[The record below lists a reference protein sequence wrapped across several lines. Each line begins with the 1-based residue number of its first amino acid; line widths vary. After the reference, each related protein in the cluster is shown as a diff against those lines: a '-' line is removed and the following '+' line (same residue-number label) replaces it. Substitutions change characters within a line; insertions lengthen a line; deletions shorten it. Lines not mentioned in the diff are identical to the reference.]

1 MIKVRIAPSPTG
13 YLHVGTARTAIF
25 NWLLA
30 RNQKGKFVLRIEDT
44 DIKRSSQEMTQ
55 SIIDSLKWMGLNWD
69 EGPILQCDRLEN
81 YKKNAEALIKTKLC
95 DFCYCTEEDL
105 KPRKQAAL
113 AEKKSWKC
121 NRPCLSLPSD
131 ERQKWIMRPA
141 AVRFF
146 TESDGKVSFMDK
158 LHGELTKDLHDIE
171 DFVLMKSDGTPSYN
185 FACVVDDHEMGITHI
200 LRGEDHIS
208 NTFKQ
213 IIIYKAFGW
222 EPPVFIH
229 VPMILG
235 ADRSK
240 LSKRHGAV
248 SVLEY
253 RDKGILPET
262 LVNFLALLGWSP
274 GGDREV
280 LSMEELISEFSL
292 DKLGVTGSIF
302 DYQKLEWMN
311 GEHINR
317 LSDDELLERIKNFS
331 KLPTRILYSGESELR
346 FNNHI
351 NSPASQDF
359 SSTLLSEDDEYNKKV
374 IALLKPRMKTLLDM
388 ESYFFVEP
396 TEYDEKGAGKYLT
409 QEGKQRL
416 ELLKT
421 RLSELTEFS
430 VENIEAVIRAIA
442 GELGIGAGLL
452 IHPLRLALTGKT
464 VGPSLFH
471 LVEVL
476 GKERVMQRIEKTMEW
491 IKPS

>member
-81 YKKNAEALIKTKLC
+81 YKKNAEELIKTKLC

-105 KPRKQAAL
+105 KPRKQNAL

-121 NRPCLSLPSD
+121 NRPCLSLPAD
-131 ERQKWIMRPA
+131 ERQKWIMRPS

-171 DFVLMKSDGTPSYN
+171 DFILMKSDGTPSYN

-222 EPPVFIH
+222 KPPVFIH

-317 LSDDELLERIKNFS
+317 LSDDELLERIKNFEPS
-331 KLPTRILYSGESELR
+331 NKLLMG
-346 FNNHI
+346 N
-351 NSPASQDF
+351 
-359 SSTLLSEDDEYNKKV
+359 DEYIKKV

-388 ESYFFVEP
+388 ESYFFIEP

-430 VENIEAVIRAIA
+430 VENIEAVIRKIA
-442 GELGIGAGLL
+442 EELGIGAGLL

-476 GKERVMQRIEKTMEW
+476 GKERVMQRIEKTMKW
-491 IKPS
+491 IK

>member
-81 YKKNAEALIKTKLC
+81 YKKNAEELIKTKLC

-105 KPRKQAAL
+105 KPRKQTAL

-121 NRPCLSLPSD
+121 DRPCLKLSPD
-131 ERQKWIMRPA
+131 ERQKWIARPS

-171 DFVLMKSDGTPSYN
+171 DFILMKSDGTPSYN

-317 LSDDELLERIKNFS
+317 LSDDELLKKIKDCIDVPNTQHFS
-331 KLPTRILYSGESELR
+331 EYPVSEIDNELSKKREILKKFISE
-346 FNNHI
+346 N
-351 NSPASQDF
+351 
-359 SSTLLSEDDEYNKKV
+359 EEYTKKV

-430 VENIEAVIRAIA
+430 VENIEAVIRKIA
-442 GELGIGAGLL
+442 EELGIGAGLL

-476 GKERVMQRIEKTMEW
+476 GKERVVQRIEKTMAW
-491 IKPS
+491 IK